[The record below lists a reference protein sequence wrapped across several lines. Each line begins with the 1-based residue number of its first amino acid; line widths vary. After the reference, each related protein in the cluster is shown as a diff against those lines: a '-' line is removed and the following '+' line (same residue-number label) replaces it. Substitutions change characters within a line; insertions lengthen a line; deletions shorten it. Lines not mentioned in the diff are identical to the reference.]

1 MSDPEAKSASAKPS
15 WGGPLTQADYAKLLK
30 SWVTPDFADQ
40 AMVRRVTSDE
50 GAAILGRRDD
60 GSYAGTIFSY
70 MWPGENRIREYWL
83 RRDCP
88 EIEYDSEG
96 KPRERN
102 KYLGPPGRGNLLYIT
117 PSTQPELLNDL
128 SAPIVITEGEKKTL
142 ALHRLSRHGVEA
154 TNERPRFLAVGLGGV
169 WSFRGTIG
177 KVNGPDGSRR
187 DEKGLIPDLRRL
199 ALAGRTVYIVF
210 DSNVHTNP
218 KVAAARR
225 ELTAEL
231 IKLGAQVLCVNLPKP
246 EEGSGINGV
255 DDLLAAWGPDRVL
268 ELFQNAQSQSVDEER
283 RTQAQILCECAED
296 TQLFHTPD
304 DEAYAQVLV
313 DNHHEIWLLRSK
325 GFKRW
330 LIRAFYKL
338 HRKPPSNKA
347 LQDALG
353 YLEAKAQFD
362 SPEFPVFV
370 RVAERRGAIY
380 IDLCNAQWE
389 AVEITAEGW
398 RVVADPP
405 VRFKRSKGMQPLP
418 YPEGG
423 GSLTL
428 LRDLINI
435 GDDDNWRLCLAWL
448 VAACR
453 PTGPYPLLSLHGEQG
468 SAKSTTERLLRKT
481 IDPSAALVRTP
492 AREERDLVIAGSN
505 SWVLA
510 YDNVSGLPPWLSDAL
525 CRVATGGGFSTRQL
539 YTDADEVFF
548 AATRPII
555 LNGIDYIADRPDLA
569 DRALI
574 LNLPSIDEFHRR
586 EEKDLYAEFENKLP
600 QILGALYDAVSTALA
615 RLPQVNLARKPRMA
629 DFAVWAVAAAP
640 ALGFAPEEFLD
651 AYCGNRAEAVQET
664 LEGDPVAVAISALM
678 DERTRTDGTDV
689 WEGTC
694 KELLTTLERLTD
706 DGVKRSRNWPKTPR
720 GLSGRLRRLVTFLR
734 ESGNE
739 VSFCPRGSRGKR
751 PLKIERK
758 WAHSTATTATNAT
771 SDSKEA
777 PDHADAAR
785 TPSDGVAAGVADQ
798 SPPGG
803 EPSPQ
808 PITVNPLNASENSAG
823 PGI

>member
-1 MSDPEAKSASAKPS
+1 
-15 WGGPLTQADYAKLLK
+15 
-30 SWVTPDFADQ
+30 
-40 AMVRRVTSDE
+40 MVRRVTSDE
-50 GAAILGRRDD
+50 GAAIVGRRDD
-60 GSYAGTIFSY
+60 GSYSGTIFSY

-83 RRDCP
+83 RRDRP

-96 KPRERN
+96 KPREKN

-187 DEKGLIPDLRRL
+187 DEKGLIQDLRRL
-199 ALAGRTVYIVF
+199 AWAGRTVYIVF

-225 ELTAEL
+225 QLTAEL
-231 IKLGAQVLCVNLPKP
+231 IKLGAQVLWVNLPKL

-296 TQLFHTPD
+296 AQLFHTPD
-304 DEAYAQVLV
+304 DEAYAQVPL
-313 DNHHEIWLLRSK
+313 DNHHEIWLLRST

-338 HRKPPSNKA
+338 HGKPPSNKA
-347 LQDALG
+347 LQDAVG

-389 AVEITAEGW
+389 AVEITSEGW
-398 RVVADPP
+398 RVVSDPP
-405 VRFKRSKGMQPLP
+405 VRFRRSKGMQALP
-418 YPEGG
+418 CPARG

-428 LRDLINI
+428 LRGFINI

-448 VAACR
+448 IAACR
-453 PTGPYPLLSLHGEQG
+453 PTGPYPILSLHGEQG

-600 QILGALYDAVSTALA
+600 QILGALYDAVST
-615 RLPQVNLARKPRMA
+615 
-629 DFAVWAVAAAP
+629 
-640 ALGFAPEEFLD
+640 
-651 AYCGNRAEAVQET
+651 
-664 LEGDPVAVAISALM
+664 
-678 DERTRTDGTDV
+678 
-689 WEGTC
+689 
-694 KELLTTLERLTD
+694 
-706 DGVKRSRNWPKTPR
+706 
-720 GLSGRLRRLVTFLR
+720 
-734 ESGNE
+734 
-739 VSFCPRGSRGKR
+739 
-751 PLKIERK
+751 
-758 WAHSTATTATNAT
+758 
-771 SDSKEA
+771 
-777 PDHADAAR
+777 
-785 TPSDGVAAGVADQ
+785 
-798 SPPGG
+798 
-803 EPSPQ
+803 
-808 PITVNPLNASENSAG
+808 
-823 PGI
+823 